1 MLRILPQKPLEV
13 VSVQAAAGSI
23 IHKAMRVFYQS
34 RKVELE
40 EYRATSMLLWEY
52 TEMEW
57 EHGPFSAARGVGGG
71 EGALDIKQ
79 EQMERSTIPE
89 TTLYIKRGQME
100 RDLLLCA
107 QKKILSIE
115 SLMCQPSS
123 RQTTPLRVACQDD
136 HKVYGSRGAT
146 FQITAASLFAA
157 QGGYRSSCR
166 LGKCKSFGTTGNRAG
181 TALLGCNC

>member
-1 MLRILPQKPLEV
+1 MWPIQRC
-13 VSVQAAAGSI
+13 AWRWRRRG
-23 IHKAMRVFYQS
+23 RS
-34 RKVELE
+34 R
-40 EYRATSMLLWEY
+40 
-52 TEMEW
+52 
-57 EHGPFSAARGVGGG
+57 
-71 EGALDIKQ
+71 DIKQ

-146 FQITAASLFAA
+146 FHAAGLAA
-157 QGGYRSSCR
+157 TFVANYVTKAGQPARWCTSCCRCFSPPSRPPRAAVSSQLLAYKSQR
-166 LGKCKSFGTTGNRAG
+166 AEAAKVKREHEMKAEWKAIKKEEAQAGKE
-181 TALLGCNC
+181 

>member
-1 MLRILPQKPLEV
+1 VLRILPQKPLEV

-89 TTLYIKRGQME
+89 TTLSMISCTMPPHNGRLTSVLAG
-100 RDLLLCA
+100 LLMLIMPNIAEA
-107 QKKILSIE
+107 QL
-115 SLMCQPSS
+115 QQGAAPPPPAPPS
-123 RQTTPLRVACQDD
+123 R
-136 HKVYGSRGAT
+136 
-146 FQITAASLFAA
+146 
-157 QGGYRSSCR
+157 
-166 LGKCKSFGTTGNRAG
+166 
-181 TALLGCNC
+181 

>member
-1 MLRILPQKPLEV
+1 MIVRVLRILPQKPLEV

-100 RDLLLCA
+100 RDLLLCMKRRERRE
-107 QKKILSIE
+107 QKKPKTSRESDAKNLS
-115 SLMCQPSS
+115 
-123 RQTTPLRVACQDD
+123 RV
-136 HKVYGSRGAT
+136 
-146 FQITAASLFAA
+146 
-157 QGGYRSSCR
+157 
-166 LGKCKSFGTTGNRAG
+166 
-181 TALLGCNC
+181 

>member
-1 MLRILPQKPLEV
+1 
-13 VSVQAAAGSI
+13 
-23 IHKAMRVFYQS
+23 
-34 RKVELE
+34 
-40 EYRATSMLLWEY
+40 
-52 TEMEW
+52 
-57 EHGPFSAARGVGGG
+57 
-71 EGALDIKQ
+71 
-79 EQMERSTIPE
+79 MERSTIPE

-146 FQITAASLFAA
+146 FHAAGLAATFVANYVTKAGQPALVYIVPSLLLTAVATAASRGELPQLLAYKSQRAEAA
-157 QGGYRSSCR
+157 KVKRDEMKAEWKAKKEEAQA
-166 LGKCKSFGTTGNRAG
+166 GKE
-181 TALLGCNC
+181 